1 MFLIVNYFPVFT
13 FISAHL
19 EITKS
24 QLTQREQAKSASD
37 SDLILEITKRDALL
51 TQLAAQR
58 KCYALI
64 APILFFL
71 SQEGVTPLGKKLTSH
86 TPPSDTH
93 PLFWARACYPPK
105 VLKTKQFYINFDNI

>member
-1 MFLIVNYFPVFT
+1 MFLIVKYFPVLC
-13 FISAHL
+13 FITAHL

-58 KCYALI
+58 KCYAQIALVPFFSWRGSYPIGQKKMYQSPYLTLI
-64 APILFFL
+64 PIFVP
-71 SQEGVTPLGKKLTSH
+71 Q
-86 TPPSDTH
+86 
-93 PLFWARACYPPK
+93 
-105 VLKTKQFYINFDNI
+105 

>member
-1 MFLIVNYFPVFT
+1 MFIILNYFLF

-58 KCYALI
+58 KCSAQIVKTFLI
-64 APILFFL
+64 I
-71 SQEGVTPLGKKLTSH
+71 G
-86 TPPSDTH
+86 
-93 PLFWARACYPPK
+93 
-105 VLKTKQFYINFDNI
+105 DNQ